1 MTSFSIF
8 NFQFAIIIVPLV
20 VGYLLDLLFGDPR
33 KLPHPIVAFGNIIG
47 WCERHLNKGK
57 HRKTKGCFIAIG
69 LPLATLCTGGAL
81 AWGAWMIHPALYYI
95 IASIFVFYGLAN
107 HSLIQEGGEVIRTL
121 ETQGLEAGRK
131 RLSWIVGRD
140 TSQLPP
146 KNIYTAVLETMAEN
160 LSDGVVA
167 PLFFYGLGGFPAM
180 MAYKM
185 VNTLD
190 SMIGYKDTRYKDF
203 GCCSARLD
211 DVLNYIPARLTALL
225 MVLSGYRKGIFAFI
239 RKYARKHASPN
250 SGYPESAMAGILDCR
265 FGGPNIYHG
274 ILVEKPY
281 IGTNDRE
288 LSVKDYKRAA
298 QINQTVCLLAVLLV
312 IAIYALTLV

>member
-1 MTSFSIF
+1 MLSFSIF
-8 NFQFAIIIVPLV
+8 TVPLII
-20 VGYLLDLLFGDPR
+20 GYLLDLIFGDPR

-47 WCERHLNKGK
+47 WCERHFNKGGHK
-57 HRKTKGCFIAIG
+57 KRNGCLIAII
-69 LPLATLCTGGAL
+69 LPLSTLFLGGLL
-81 AWGAWMIHPALYYI
+81 AWGSWILHPFAYYG
-95 IASIFVFYGLAN
+95 IASVFVFYGLAN

-121 ETQGLEAGRK
+121 EEQGLDAGRK

-140 TSQLPP
+140 TSQLSP
-146 KNIYTAVLETMAEN
+146 KKIYTAVLETMAEN

-167 PLFFYGLGGFPAM
+167 PLFFYALGGFPAM

-203 GCCSARLD
+203 GCCSAHLD
-211 DVLNYIPARLTALL
+211 DILNYIPARLTAFLIA
-225 MVLSGYRKGIFAFI
+225 LSGYRKGIFSFI
-239 RKYARKHASPN
+239 RKYARQHASPN

-274 ILVEKPY
+274 MLVEKPY
-281 IGTNDRE
+281 IGTHNRE
-288 LSVKDYKRAA
+288 LSINDYKRAA
-298 QINQTVCLLAVLLV
+298 RINQTVCLSTVILICLV
-312 IAIYALTLV
+312 FIPLI

>member
-1 MTSFSIF
+1 MLSFSIF
-8 NFQFAIIIVPLV
+8 TVPLII
-20 VGYLLDLLFGDPR
+20 GYLLDLIFGDPR

-47 WCERHLNKGK
+47 WCERHFNKGGHK
-57 HRKTKGCFIAIG
+57 KRNGCLIAII
-69 LPLATLCTGGAL
+69 LPLSTLFLGGLL
-81 AWGAWMIHPALYYI
+81 AWGSWILHPFAYYG
-95 IASIFVFYGLAN
+95 IASVFVFYGLAN

-121 ETQGLEAGRK
+121 EEQGLDAGRK

-140 TSQLPP
+140 TSQLSP
-146 KNIYTAVLETMAEN
+146 KKIYTAVLETMAEN

-167 PLFFYGLGGFPAM
+167 PLFFYALGGFPAM

-190 SMIGYKDTRYKDF
+190 SMIGYKDARYKDF
-203 GCCSARLD
+203 GCCSAHLD
-211 DVLNYIPARLTALL
+211 DVLNYIPARLTAFLIA
-225 MVLSGYRKGIFAFI
+225 LSGYRKGIFSFI
-239 RKYARKHASPN
+239 RKYARQHASPN

-281 IGTNDRE
+281 IETNNRE
-288 LSVKDYKRAA
+288 LSINDYKRAA
-298 QINQTVCLLAVLLV
+298 RINQTVCLSTVILICLV
-312 IAIYALTLV
+312 FIPLI